1 MRFRRGGANSRS
13 EAGGRY
19 SSGPSEREDFLQGR
33 QMCRLDGQQERVGKL
48 GREFSGISAVRP
60 VADCDD
66 ECVNVGQTLGV
77 DVWREIVAWE
87 DDFDRD
93 VGDSVGLPKR
103 AVGPMPF
110 LVVENRA
117 AGLVALGL
125 DVNALDEVVDD
136 ANLLGWCRC
145 VEATAKS
152 HISSAG
158 HLSDA
163 GLPLSAAGSTSRC
176 RVHVSSG

>member
-1 MRFRRGGANSRS
+1 
-13 EAGGRY
+13 
-19 SSGPSEREDFLQGR
+19 
-33 QMCRLDGQQERVGKL
+33 MCRLDGQQERVGKL

-77 DVWREIVAWE
+77 DVCREIVAWE

>member
-1 MRFRRGGANSRS
+1 M
-13 EAGGRY
+13 
-19 SSGPSEREDFLQGR
+19 
-33 QMCRLDGQQERVGKL
+33 
-48 GREFSGISAVRP
+48 
-60 VADCDD
+60 
-66 ECVNVGQTLGV
+66 NVGQTLGV
-77 DVWREIVAWE
+77 SDVCREIVAWE

-145 VEATAKS
+145 VRGDRQVAYLVSRSLERRWIAS
-152 HISSAG
+152 ERRGVHIEVTTRPTCHDNRRGNNRISRSRR
-158 HLSDA
+158 
-163 GLPLSAAGSTSRC
+163 GS
-176 RVHVSSG
+176 

>member
-1 MRFRRGGANSRS
+1 MRTRFRKA
-13 EAGGRY
+13 
-19 SSGPSEREDFLQGR
+19 F
-33 QMCRLDGQQERVGKL
+33 
-48 GREFSGISAVRP
+48 
-60 VADCDD
+60 
-66 ECVNVGQTLGV
+66 
-77 DVWREIVAWE
+77 IVAWE

-93 VGDSVGLPKR
+93 VGDSVGLPER

-145 VEATAKS
+145 VEATACR
-152 HISSAG
+152 
-158 HLSDA
+158 
-163 GLPLSAAGSTSRC
+163 TSREQ
-176 RVHVSSG
+176 VT

>member
-1 MRFRRGGANSRS
+1 M
-13 EAGGRY
+13 
-19 SSGPSEREDFLQGR
+19 
-33 QMCRLDGQQERVGKL
+33 
-48 GREFSGISAVRP
+48 
-60 VADCDD
+60 
-66 ECVNVGQTLGV
+66 GV
-77 DVWREIVAWE
+77 YVCREIVAWE

-103 AVGPMPF
+103 TVGPMPF
-110 LVVENRA
+110 LVVETRA